1 MDLNRAPEIAKLAR
15 ELGCEFTNNPFEAIL
30 HYCRERVRSL
40 LRDYPVATLTELL
53 DVVAADVDTKFV
65 EVHNNQELKEMR
77 NYFFKRGE
85 NGFARLNEELGPKA
99 LAITFRRLRP
109 GKGEPAFISVV
120 DARGEKLFRV
130 YFSKYHEV
138 AHLLTLTDSDRRLK
152 FCRTHEAVDYA
163 LPEEVLMEEIAAEL
177 GFFPDIVERHAEG
190 PICFDKIRLVR
201 DRLCPNASWYSC
213 VVNLSKRWP
222 TPCVLIEVGPNQTG
236 RMDQG
241 RSGAALSE
249 KSKSIALR
257 VVRST
262 PSFAP
267 HALGEIVRSG
277 IQIPKNS
284 IIHQAFSDPSAREM
298 SADEN
303 LRGWIDDSG
312 RRLPTLTLRIHVNKD
327 KHRLWALLVPIDPP
341 Q

>member
-1 MDLNRAPEIAKLAR
+1 MDLNRVPEIAKLAK
-15 ELGCEFTNNPFEAIL
+15 ELGCEFADKPFEAIL
-30 HYCRERVRSL
+30 DYCRRRVRSL
-40 LRDYPVATLTELL
+40 LQDYPVATLTELL
-53 DVVAADVDTKFV
+53 DVVAAHVDTKFV
-65 EVHNNQELKEMR
+65 EVHNNQELREIR

-109 GKGEPAFISVV
+109 GKGEPTYISVV

-138 AHLLTLTDSDRRLK
+138 AHLLTLTDPNRLK

-177 GFFPDIVERHAEG
+177 GFFPDIVERYAEG
-190 PICFDKIRLVR
+190 PICFQKIRALR
-201 DRLCPNASWYSC
+201 DRLCNNASWYSA

-222 TPCVLIEVGPNQTG
+222 TPCVLIEVGPDQAN
-236 RMDQG
+236 RMAQE
-241 RSGAALSE
+241 RSGALI
-249 KSKSIALR
+249 SKESNPIALR

-262 PSFAP
+262 PSSTP
-267 HALGEIVRSG
+267 HALGKIVRSD
-277 IQIPKNS
+277 IQITKNS
-284 IIHQAFSDPSAREM
+284 IIHQVFADSSTKETT
-298 SADEN
+298 ADEN
-303 LRGWIDDSG
+303 LKGWIDGSG
-312 RRLPTLTLRIHVNKD
+312 RRLPNLPIRIHVKKD
-327 KHRLWALLVPIDPP
+327 KHRLWALLIPIDTL

>member
-15 ELGCEFTNNPFEAIL
+15 ELECESANNPVEAIL
-30 HYCRERVRSL
+30 DHCRQRVRSL

-65 EVHNNQELKEMR
+65 EVHNNQELKDVR

-109 GKGEPAFISVV
+109 GKGEPAYISVV

-130 YFSKYHEV
+130 YFSKFHEV
-138 AHLLTLTDSDRRLK
+138 AHLLTLTDPNRLK

-190 PICFDKIRLVR
+190 PISFEKIRLVR
-201 DRLCPNASWYSC
+201 DRLCKNASWYSS

-222 TPCVLIEVGPNQTG
+222 TPGVLIEVGPDEADW
-236 RMDQG
+236 MDQG
-241 RSGAALSE
+241 RSGAPISAQSN
-249 KSKSIALR
+249 SIVLR

-262 PSFAP
+262 PSFVP
-267 HALGEIVRSG
+267 HALGTIVRSG
-277 IQIPKNS
+277 TRIPKTS
-284 IIHQAFSDPSAREM
+284 IIHQVFADPSTREM
-298 SADEN
+298 TADEN
-303 LRGWIDDSG
+303 LRGWTDDRG
-312 RRLPTLTLRIHVNKD
+312 RRLPTLPIRIHVKKE
-327 KHRLWALLVPIDPP
+327 KHRFWALLIPIDTL